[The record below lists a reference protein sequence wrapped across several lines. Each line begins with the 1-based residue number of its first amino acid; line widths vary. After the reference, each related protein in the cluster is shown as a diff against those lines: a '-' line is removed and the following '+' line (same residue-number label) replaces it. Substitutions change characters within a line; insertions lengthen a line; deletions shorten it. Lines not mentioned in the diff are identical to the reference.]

1 VKQAVACGRLREGP
15 QGSMWAAHSD
25 SAGAHTG
32 WEERGPEW
40 RGFAT
45 AGAKKLFRFG
55 PAGSERICITEAAID
70 AMSLAAIEGVRPD
83 TLYVS
88 TGGGWSPATD
98 EVIRDL
104 AKRANVW
111 LVAATDNNRQGDVY
125 ADRVRAIAA
134 EASARYARLRPRADD
149 WNEDLKALTATS

>member
-1 VKQAVACGRLREGP
+1 
-15 QGSMWAAHSD
+15 
-25 SAGAHTG
+25 
-32 WEERGPEW
+32 
-40 RGFAT
+40 
-45 AGAKKLFRFG
+45 
-55 PAGSERICITEAAID
+55 
-70 AMSLAAIEGVRPD
+70 MSLAAIEGLRPD

-98 EVIRDL
+98 EAIRDL
-104 AKRANVW
+104 AKRANAW

-149 WNEDLKALTATS
+149 WNEDLKALTASS